1 MSRLD
6 EIKKL
11 LLVEAVQLFKGKPTA
26 SEEKQI
32 ERIEVCLKCP
42 FLTRYWGGI
51 SCGKFFESSDELGKE
66 TCGCDAN
73 EKVKYLD
80 EKCPQGRWQ

>member
-1 MSRLD
+1 MNMKD
-6 EIKKL
+6 IGKK

-26 SEEKQI
+26 SEDLQI
-32 ERIEVCLKCP
+32 DRIEVCLKCP
-42 FLTRYWGGI
+42 FLTQYWGGI
-51 SCGKFFESSDELGKE
+51 SCGAFLEETED

-80 EKCPQGRWQ
+80 ESCPQNKW

>member
-1 MSRLD
+1 MSKLD

-11 LLVEAVQLFKGKPTA
+11 LLVEAVHLFKGKPTA
-26 SEEKQI
+26 SEDKQI
-32 ERIEVCLKCP
+32 DRIEVCLKCP
-42 FLTRYWGGI
+42 FLNQYWGGV
-51 SCGKFFESSDELGKE
+51 SCGNFFEPSDIEGEE

-80 EKCPQGRWQ
+80 EKCPQKKW

>member
-1 MSRLD
+1 MNMKD
-6 EIKKL
+6 IGKK

-26 SEEKQI
+26 SEDLQI
-32 ERIEVCLKCP
+32 DRIEVCLKCKS
-42 FLTRYWGGI
+42 LTKYWGGV
-51 SCGKFFESSDELGKE
+51 SCGNFLDETDT

-80 EKCPQGRWQ
+80 ESCPQNKW